1 MMNDALKR
9 LKVLILLDPE
19 ATALGRSLLKMG
31 LQLEDEEKI
40 GQSIADAFRA
50 KASTTL
56 QKRSFSLQAFVVRS
70 YDLGYD
76 SPWRLTETQMYSV
89 FCRLRDDGS
98 KPSTAQHVMEALNF
112 FNGICKFTF
121 MTLDD
126 VVAARTRGVARD
138 LALRKRPISQRDPP
152 TLKQVRALE
161 AYMVQADRPGW
172 QKCFVG
178 VVLFCIH
185 ASVRWGDAQ
194 RAGLRMAGGKGG
206 SRPGL

>member
-1 MMNDALKR
+1 
-9 LKVLILLDPE
+9 
-19 ATALGRSLLKMG
+19 
-31 LQLEDEEKI
+31 
-40 GQSIADAFRA
+40 
-50 KASTTL
+50 
-56 QKRSFSLQAFVVRS
+56 
-70 YDLGYD
+70 
-76 SPWRLTETQMYSV
+76 MYSV

-98 KPSTAQHVMEALNF
+98 KPSTAQHVIEALNF

-138 LALRKRPISQRDPP
+138 LALRKGPISQRDPL
-152 TLKQVRALE
+152 TLEQVRALE

-194 RAGLRMAGGKGG
+194 RVTSLELIGRGVAAILMGLALGSKTSLKVEAKRKFLPYACVASGVTGVPWAAAWLEARGG
-206 SRPGL
+206 SRPGLRSWLDP